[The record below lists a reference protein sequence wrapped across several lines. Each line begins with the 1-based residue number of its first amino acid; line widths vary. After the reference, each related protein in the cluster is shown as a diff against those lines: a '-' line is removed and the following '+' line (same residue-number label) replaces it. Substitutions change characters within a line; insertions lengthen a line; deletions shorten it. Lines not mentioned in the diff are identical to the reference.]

1 LERKTTHNIV
11 SRGNETVLGLYVG
24 VGTGSKL
31 TATTVV
37 GEQTDGQNREVSHLK
52 LDGKIDLVGRS
63 QLVQKLGSD
72 LDITSSGTLER
83 STGQSSKYNYNV
95 EFTSWIY
102 QYHHK

>member
-1 LERKTTHNIV
+1 
-11 SRGNETVLGLYVG
+11 

-31 TATTVV
+31 TATTV
-37 GEQTDGQNREVSHLK
+37 ELEHKLTDKIEVSHLK

-83 STGQSSKYNYNV
+83 STRTVQ
-95 EFTSWIY
+95 
-102 QYHHK
+102 